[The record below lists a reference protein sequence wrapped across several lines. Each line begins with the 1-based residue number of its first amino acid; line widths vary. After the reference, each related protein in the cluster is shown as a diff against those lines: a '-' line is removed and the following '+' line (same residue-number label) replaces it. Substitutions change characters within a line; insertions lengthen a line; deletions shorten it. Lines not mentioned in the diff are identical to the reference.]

1 MRWRRARNAIIAAA
15 SAIIALCDAP
25 PGHASAFFIREQ
37 SAAVLGNAFAGA
49 TAGADDITYMF
60 FNGAALARQEGSQV
74 ASVGTYMLSRA
85 QFGDGRA
92 TTARGNDIEGRGGG
106 RDGGG
111 RSVVPALYALWDL
124 SERFAVGEVDVG
136 IAVNAPF
143 GFETDYKEGWIGRY
157 YALQSRIKSVALNP
171 VVSFE
176 PVSGF
181 AFALGAQAQYI
192 DAKLTNAIDFGTLGA
207 FNDVAGAVP
216 TAQDGFSQVSGAA
229 WGFGYTAG
237 LLLEPWR
244 GTRIGAAYRSDV
256 SHDLEGDAR
265 VRLDSAGIGAALGAA
280 AGTTAVK
287 AGLTTPEVVSF
298 GLYHEIDSAW
308 AVMAEANWTRWSR
321 LRVLRMKFDGAS
333 QPNQVIEE
341 DWRDTWFLAL
351 GCSYRP
357 NQEWT
362 FRSGVGYDQSPSRH
376 RTRTPATPINNGIL
390 LSFGAGYTV
399 SDTLEFTFGYSHY
412 FIDSARIDLRAEAPG
427 NAARGNL
434 SGSSENAVDTLSLQL
449 RWKF

>member
-1 MRWRRARNAIIAAA
+1 
-15 SAIIALCDAP
+15 
-25 PGHASAFFIREQ
+25 
-37 SAAVLGNAFAGA
+37 
-49 TAGADDITYMF
+49 MF
-60 FNGAALARQEGSQV
+60 FNGAALARQKGSQV

-85 QFGDGRA
+85 QFGDGEA
-92 TTARGNDIEGRGGG
+92 TTAGGNDIEGRGGG
-106 RDGGG
+106 RNGGG
-111 RSVVPALYALWDL
+111 RNVVPALYALWDL
-124 SERFAVGEVDVG
+124 SDRFAVGAVDVG
-136 IAVNAPF
+136 IGVNAPF
-143 GFETDYKEGWIGRY
+143 GFETEYQEGWIGRY
-157 YALQSRIKSVALNP
+157 YALQSRIKSFALNP

-176 PVSGF
+176 PVPGF
-181 AFALGAQAQYI
+181 ALAVGAQAQYI
-192 DAKLTNAIDFGTLGA
+192 DAKLTNAIDFGTIGA

-216 TAQDGFSQVSGAA
+216 TAQDGFSEVSGAA

-237 LLLEPWR
+237 LLLEPWP
-244 GTRIGAAYRSDV
+244 GTRIGAAYRSDI

-265 VRLDSAGIGAALGAA
+265 VRLDSDGIGAALGAA
-280 AGTTAVK
+280 AGTTAAK
-287 AGLTTPEVVSF
+287 ADLTTPEVVSF

-357 NQEWT
+357 SQEWT

-390 LSFGAGYTV
+390 LSFGAGYAV
-399 SDTLEFTFGYSHY
+399 SDALEFTFGYSHY